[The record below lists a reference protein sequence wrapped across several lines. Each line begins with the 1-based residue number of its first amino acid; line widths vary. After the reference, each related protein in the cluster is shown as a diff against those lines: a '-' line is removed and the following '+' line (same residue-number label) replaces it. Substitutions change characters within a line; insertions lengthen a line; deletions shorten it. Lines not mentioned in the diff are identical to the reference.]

1 VTSTNSDR
9 PLIIGIGNEMRSDD
23 GAGIAV
29 ANRLR
34 APLAETADI
43 EQLWGEGATLMEAWR
58 DRSFVILIDAASSG
72 ASPGTIHTFEATNT
86 QIPRDF
92 LHYSTHRF
100 GVAEAIELARSL
112 DLLPPRIILHAIEG
126 QVFDYGTALSPAV
139 DEAINMVAKK
149 ICNTLGVSDP
159 ID

>member
-1 VTSTNSDR
+1 VNSTNSDR

-29 ANRLR
+29 ANRLHTS
-34 APLAETADI
+34 LAEVADI

-58 DRSFVILIDAASSG
+58 DRSLVILIDAASSG

-126 QVFDYGTALSPAV
+126 QVFDYGNALSPEV
-139 DEAINMVAKK
+139 EDAIGLVAKQ
-149 ICNTLGVSDP
+149 ICNTLDVSGD
-159 ID
+159 IH

>member
-1 VTSTNSDR
+1 MTSTNSDR

-23 GAGIAV
+23 GVGIAV

-58 DRSFVILIDAASSG
+58 DRSLVILIDAASSG

-112 DLLPPRIILHAIEG
+112 ELLPPRIILHAIEG
-126 QVFDYGTALSPAV
+126 QVFDYGTNLSPAV
-139 DEAINMVAKK
+139 DEAIEQVAKQ
-149 ICNTLGVSDP
+149 ICNTLGISSP

>member
-1 VTSTNSDR
+1 MNSTNSDR

-29 ANRLR
+29 ANRLHTS
-34 APLAETADI
+34 LAEVADI

-58 DRSFVILIDAASSG
+58 DRSLVILIDAASSG

-126 QVFDYGTALSPAV
+126 QVFDYGNALSPEV
-139 DEAINMVAKK
+139 EDAIGLVAKQ
-149 ICNTLGVSDP
+149 ICNTLDVSGD
-159 ID
+159 IH